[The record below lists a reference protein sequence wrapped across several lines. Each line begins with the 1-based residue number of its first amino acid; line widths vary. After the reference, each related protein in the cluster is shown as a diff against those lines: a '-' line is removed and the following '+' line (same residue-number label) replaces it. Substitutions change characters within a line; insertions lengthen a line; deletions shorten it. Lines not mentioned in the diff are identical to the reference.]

1 MLHLR
6 KDRLPIIRAKHVVYF
21 VRKKPSLMKLIVDNL
36 REEIKKTTKNHDYHI
51 LFMPCKSWL
60 CEKIFEDEN
69 VSSIISSVSE
79 YPVEILPIDD
89 DVLSMQMIDSLKDL
103 FVEKDYSCLLHV
115 ARAIIHIQLRFGIIR
130 DIYGQGSCA
139 KRVTE
144 LLSKL
149 KNEMSLNDSH
159 VVPQIHSLLILDRS
173 VDFITPLMNQMT
185 YEGLCDEIFG
195 VNNGVMKIPVEKL
208 NKNST
213 SQANTDAE
221 SQPSQPAKETKSF
234 KLNSSDTIFVK
245 IRDKTFYDVGPIIK
259 ENAKKLSAMMEER
272 HSAKSIEDMKLFMK
286 KLPILQAS
294 KNCIVNQTSVAELIK
309 QEVESEDFVESV
321 EIQQM
326 FVNSIETD
334 SISTY
339 IEDCIA
345 KQQPLTKVIRLIAL
359 QSQTNNGLK
368 KKVLEHYSREILQTY
383 GYSNFEF
390 LRNLELAGLIKV
402 RNTLLNKPYNMLKKQ
417 FRLTRVKTEPDN
429 DLTYV
434 FNGYAPLSA
443 RIVESFLKSRWIT
456 MSETLKVLPGST
468 FEYHQQIPPELR
480 RHRSSITSVTS
491 SRSNIAP
498 TEEPRVILVFF
509 IGGVTF
515 AEISALRLL
524 AQKRH
529 REFLYVVHSFLLT
542 QNTLLF

>member
-1 MLHLR
+1 MSEDSRLLNVSVFKEIAREELKNCLQKYDGTKAIIWDEKILGIIELIADFAFLRQYGVIQMLHLR
-6 KDRLPIIRAKHVVYF
+6 KDRLPLIRAEHVVYF

-60 CEKIFEDEN
+60 CEKILEDEN

-89 DVLSMQMIDSLKDL
+89 DVLSMQMIDSLKEL

-149 KNEMSLNDSH
+149 KNEMSLNESH

-173 VDFITPLMNQMT
+173 IDFITPLMNQMT

-195 VNNGVMKIPVEKL
+195 
-208 NKNST
+208 
-213 SQANTDAE
+213 
-221 SQPSQPAKETKSF
+221 
-234 KLNSSDTIFVK
+234 
-245 IRDKTFYDVGPIIK
+245 
-259 ENAKKLSAMMEER
+259 
-272 HSAKSIEDMKLFMK
+272 
-286 KLPILQAS
+286 
-294 KNCIVNQTSVAELIK
+294 
-309 QEVESEDFVESV
+309 
-321 EIQQM
+321 
-326 FVNSIETD
+326 
-334 SISTY
+334 
-339 IEDCIA
+339 
-345 KQQPLTKVIRLIAL
+345 
-359 QSQTNNGLK
+359 TNNGLK

-383 GYSNFEF
+383 GYSNLEF
-390 LRNLELAGLIKV
+390 LHNLELAGLIKV

-468 FEYHQQIPPELR
+468 FEYHQQIPLELR

-491 SRSNIAP
+491 SRSNIVP
-498 TEEPRVILVFF
+498 NEEPRVILVFF

-524 AQKRH
+524 AQKRNLNV
-529 REFLYVVHSFLLT
+529 ELLIATT
-542 QNTLLF
+542 QILNGKTLVEALR